1 MKIYIAVFLLMIL
14 GHLIADYPLQGWLA
28 QAKHREYWQRAS
40 SKYKYDYL
48 AALAGHSTMWG
59 IIVFLPVLYFWGD
72 YLHWYQYLNLVQLIC
87 FHFVIDDLKA
97 NRGKINLIQDQFFHF
112 CQICLAY
119 LGCFTVIPAE

>member
-1 MKIYIAVFLLMIL
+1 MKIYITVFLLMIL
-14 GHLIADYPLQGWLA
+14 GHLIADYPLQGILA
-28 QAKHREYWQRAS
+28 QLKQKSFW
-40 SKYKYDYL
+40 SKYGPKYRDDYIP
-48 AALAGHSTMWG
+48 ALLGHSVMWG
-59 IIVFLPVLYFWGD
+59 IIVFLPILYFWGD
-72 YLHWYQYLNLVQLIC
+72 YLHWWQYLNLIQLIC